1 MIKLVIFDIDGVITD
16 GTITVDVHGNE
27 QKKINI
33 KDIDAIYQLHRD
45 GFKLAAVTGENTE
58 IVSYFQ
64 NRFPW
69 DYFFQGAKQKTEI
82 IHQIQEQEQLSAAE
96 ICYVGDGKYDVEPLS
111 YSGLSICPAD
121 AIDSVKHACDMVLQK
136 AGGQGCLW
144 ELIGILRD
152 YNTPARPVNYFYQR
166 LEEHS
171 DIFKR
176 MATDT
181 ALTETVMDVAG
192 QLIQAFQR
200 GSKLFLCGNG
210 GSAADAQHI
219 ATEFISRFYR
229 ERPGL
234 NAEALSVNT
243 SCLTAIGNDY
253 SFERVFIRQLEAKA
267 KPGDMLIGISTSGT
281 SKNVLEALR
290 YAKQNGVTAV
300 LLMGEFQHPQLKDQA
315 DHIIQVP
322 SRITPRIQEA
332 HIFIGHVIAEY
343 VEHTLFDNTQE

>member
-1 MIKLVIFDIDGVITD
+1 MIKLIIFDIDGVITD

-45 GFKLAAVTGENTE
+45 GYKLAAITGEDTE
-58 IVSYFQ
+58 IVSYVR

-82 IHQIQEQEQLSAAE
+82 IRQIQEQERLSAAE
-96 ICYVGDGKYDVEPLS
+96 ICYIGDGKYDVEPLA
-111 YSGLSICPAD
+111 YVGLGICPAD
-121 AIDSVKHACDMVLQK
+121 AIDSAKRACDMVLQK
-136 AGGQGCLW
+136 GGGQGGLW
-144 ELIGILRD
+144 ELTGILRD
-152 YNTPARPVNYFYQR
+152 YNTSERPMNYFFQR
-166 LEEHS
+166 LEEHAG
-171 DIFKR
+171 IFKR
-176 MATDT
+176 MATDI
-181 ALTETVMDVAG
+181 ALTATVMEVAG
-192 QLIQAFQR
+192 QLVQVFQK
-200 GSKLFLCGNG
+200 GGGLFLCGNG

-219 ATEFISRFYR
+219 ATEFISRFYQ

-253 SFERVFIRQLEAKA
+253 SFERVFARQLEAKA
-267 KPGDMLIGISTSGT
+267 KPGDMLIGISTSGA

-290 YAKQNGVTAV
+290 YAKQNNITSV
-300 LLMGEFQHPQLKDQA
+300 LLMGDFQPPQLEDQA
-315 DHIIQVP
+315 DYIIQVP
-322 SRITPRIQEA
+322 SRITPRVQEA

-343 VEHTLFDNTQE
+343 VEHTLFDKT